1 MNMYHV
7 LVSSQQTMEG
17 NKLGV
22 SASRVSLGY
31 FPCSVN
37 RTSQLWSDI
46 WASNRKCKLSV
57 KPNISLSCNVMFP
70 SVIRDKQSVLQFV
83 KNFKPHVEGQQIRIL
98 LHGPEGAGKSSFIN
112 SVQSVLLGEMYT
124 QALEDNIGHDSFT
137 KKVRRTCVF

>member
-22 SASRVSLGY
+22 SASGASLGY

-46 WASNRKCKLSV
+46 WASNRKWKLSV

-70 SVIRDKQSVLQFV
+70 SVIRDKQSTLQFV